1 MENGK
6 VMNAEKTG
14 QFICQL
20 RKEKHMTQTALA
32 EQLNLSNRTVSK
44 WENGD
49 GLPDISVLPQLADAL
64 GVTVDE
70 LLRGKRN
77 SRPAAVTVTEVAD
90 RENISNIYRILSAI
104 ALFFA
109 VFAALLGTLT
119 EIYSIYAFRILFY
132 THWEILFAAISLGAS
147 VVAGALYAVG
157 VIRLSLVYDKAECS
171 RLTYRRTWLLVL
183 ILLPFPLS
191 FLMRVICVF
200 LPVSYQ
206 WLVLTTLLII
216 TAAILFII
224 HRLTKKKI
232 DL

>member
-49 GLPDISVLPQLADAL
+49 GLPDISVLPKLADAL

-157 VIRLSLVYDKAECS
+157 VIRLSLVYD
-171 RLTYRRTWLLVL
+171 
-183 ILLPFPLS
+183 
-191 FLMRVICVF
+191 
-200 LPVSYQ
+200 
-206 WLVLTTLLII
+206 
-216 TAAILFII
+216 
-224 HRLTKKKI
+224 
-232 DL
+232 